1 MFKRILAIF
10 LAIFSLF
17 ALVSCGGADDN
28 KLVKEITAILGEI
41 KELPIDIDAAV
52 ENIGK
57 EATKFTPKD
66 ESSGDG
72 AAVIDNA
79 IVYKT
84 SREVTDKTSEGKDI
98 SYVINTLHFGKLIS
112 ETKQG
117 NVAFVSANLT
127 LEVTSD
133 DKEYAKNYLLSLLDT
148 APVDATSKA
157 LYIKLINGEQIS
169 INNDSYLW
177 NEFID
182 LDERMK
188 IVFDN
193 EAGTFDVKFI
203 GEVGVLYH
211 DQIRDENDMLL
222 KDTAYYFDDEG
233 NKYIEEILEHSYFE
247 NKSYTK
253 GTYYYYMTHTLKEMS
268 EGYMEFTSTETGGST
283 RFVLIYEIKYYEN
296 GSLES
301 EYYNH
306 NPGGEVA
313 NYTRRSFYENGQL
326 ANEEIANESGLVR
339 KGYDEEGNLLYHE
352 EEYQNG
358 NAKYTMGY
366 VDEELGDISY
376 MAAVE
381 QFFDEN
387 GNITKQIK
395 DDPIF
400 SVKRIN
406 EYREDGSCKRY
417 AVVNYD
423 GEVVEETFYDE
434 SGNEI

>member
-1 MFKRILAIF
+1 MFKRILAFF
-10 LAIFSLF
+10 LAFFSLF

-66 ESSGDG
+66 ESSSDG

-133 DKEYAKNYLLSLLDT
+133 DKEYVKNYLLSLLDT

-157 LYIKLINGEQIS
+157 LYVKLINGEQIS

-177 NEFID
+177 DEFIE

-233 NKYIEEILEHSYFE
+233 NKYIEEIDENIYKE
-247 NKSYTK
+247 NKMYSKRTL
-253 GTYYYYMTHTLKEMS
+253 YYYMTNVIREIS
-268 EGYMEFTSTETGGST
+268 ETYREYKGDENGGTT
-283 RFVLIYEIKYYEN
+283 RVIPVMEIKYYEN

-313 NYTRRSFYENGQL
+313 NYTRRYFHENGQL
-326 ANEEIANESGLVR
+326 ANEEIANESGIVI
-339 KGYDEEGNLLYHE
+339 KEYDEEGNLLLHE
-352 EEYQNG
+352 ERYPNENT
-358 NAKYTMGY
+358 KYAMNY
-366 VDEELGDISY
+366 VIEELGDISY
-376 MAAVE
+376 ATTVE